1 MNARSAQYRRIVRR
15 EPGGEPAHCC
25 PPDTTALRP
34 GSPSRRSETVRTLT
48 KRQREILDFILET
61 IEKYGRFPSYRE
73 IGAHFGLTS
82 PATVSQH
89 LEALAAKGA
98 LHRRG
103 RHYSPAEAVRRDQGI
118 PVLGRVAAGS
128 PITAVE
134 NIEERIQWNRL
145 GGEHCF
151 AVRVLG
157 NSMVDEG
164 IREGDLAI
172 VEPCDEVRNGELIVA
187 YVGEDQEATVKR
199 YHRSRDVIEL
209 RPANR
214 AYRPMRF
221 STADPHLRLAGRVVA
236 ILRRF

>member
-1 MNARSAQYRRIVRR
+1 MRS
-15 EPGGEPAHCC
+15 
-25 PPDTTALRP
+25 
-34 GSPSRRSETVRTLT
+34 LT
-48 KRQREILDFILET
+48 NRQREILDYILET

-89 LEALAAKGA
+89 LEALATKGA
-98 LHRRG
+98 LKRRG
-103 RHYSPAEAVRRDQGI
+103 RHYSPAATLRRDQGI
-118 PVLGRVAAGS
+118 PVVGRVAAGS

-134 NIEERIQWNRL
+134 NIEERIQWNHL

-151 AVRVLG
+151 AVRVTG
-157 NSMVDEG
+157 NSMIDEG
-164 IREGDLAI
+164 IHEGDLAI
-172 VEPCDEVRNGELIVA
+172 IEPREDVETGDLVVA

-199 YHRSRDVIEL
+199 YHRNRDAIEL

-214 AYRPMRF
+214 SYRPMRF
-221 STADPHLRLAGRVVA
+221 SASDPHLRIAGRVVA